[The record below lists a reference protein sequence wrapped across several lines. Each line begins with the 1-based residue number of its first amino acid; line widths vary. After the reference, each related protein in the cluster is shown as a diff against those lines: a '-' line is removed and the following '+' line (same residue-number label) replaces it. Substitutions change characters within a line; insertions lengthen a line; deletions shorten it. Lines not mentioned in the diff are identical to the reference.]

1 MKHERTNGKPTKD
14 RSGDTSRAD
23 SDALPKAS
31 AAGHTAPASSDAGGE
46 EAGDAASRAEEEE
59 EEVQWQK
66 PKKGRKAALPLPL
79 PAQPSSPAAPT
90 LAALLKSDPPSPERS
105 RLQDDDEEFD
115 WAAHKLY
122 RQSFFCLKTWSTV
135 GSVF

>member
-1 MKHERTNGKPTKD
+1 M
-14 RSGDTSRAD
+14 SRQ
-23 SDALPKAS
+23 SLYHS
-31 AAGHTAPASSDAGGE
+31 Q
-46 EAGDAASRAEEEE
+46 
-59 EEVQWQK
+59 VQWQK

-105 RLQDDDEEFD
+105 RLQDADEESD

-122 RQSFFCLKTWSTV
+122 RQSFFCLKTWSTQSVEKKKTV
-135 GSVF
+135 GSVC